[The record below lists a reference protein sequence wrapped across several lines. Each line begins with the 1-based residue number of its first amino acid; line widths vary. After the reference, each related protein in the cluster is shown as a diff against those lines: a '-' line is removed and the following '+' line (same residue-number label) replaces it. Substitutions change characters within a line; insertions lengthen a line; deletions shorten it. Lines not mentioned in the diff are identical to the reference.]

1 MLREEKVKIS
11 KTSEFWIL
19 PYTQNR
25 KLQNL
30 GNFSFTSIFDNFC
43 NLRFRNDKNELRQKL
58 KGQDVFL
65 EEKKKTSE
73 VSKFLILP
81 YVQNRKL
88 RNLGNFSFTS
98 NFDSFREILRESES
112 LVFFVTFNFI
122 SYLSWKSYWSSS
134 SCSED
139 VKILSFHINL
149 FIKIS
154 CFLTFPCYKEI
165 NDVTYNHS

>member
-11 KTSEFWIL
+11 KIFEFSLL
-19 PYTQNR
+19 PYTQNWN
-25 KLQNL
+25 LQNL
-30 GNFSFTSIFDNFC
+30 GNFSFTSIFDNFR

-65 EEKKKTSE
+65 EEK
-73 VSKFLILP
+73 
-81 YVQNRKL
+81 RKL
-88 RNLGNFSFTS
+88 SRFPSFWFCPMSKIENSEISET
-98 NFDSFREILRESES
+98 FLLLQILIALEKFWEREWIV
-112 LVFFVTFNFI
+112 VFFVTFNFI

-165 NDVTYNHS
+165 NDVSI